1 MIYFLIY
8 LFLEVMIS
16 SAISSEI
23 GGLMTFIEMILSV
36 MVGMFILKNFKFG
49 LTDSINKVKNGEM
62 TQEEFVKGSIGKAI
76 GAILLI
82 VPGFFTDIL
91 GLLLQFSLF
100 TVIFTKIFKF
110 KSKAMPSND
119 ANYSRSSYTYTNFNT
134 ANSENYNQKKGDDDV
149 IDVEVIDDPK
159 SIN

>member
-1 MIYFLIY
+1 
-8 LFLEVMIS
+8 MIS
-16 SAISSEI
+16 STISAEI

-36 MVGMFILKNFKFG
+36 MLGIFILQNFKFG
-49 LTDSINKVKNGEM
+49 LMDSITKVKNGEM
-62 TQEEFVKGSIGKAI
+62 SQEEFIKGSIGKAI

-82 VPGFFTDIL
+82 VPGFFTDII
-91 GLLLQFSLF
+91 GLLLQFSMF

-110 KSKAMPSND
+110 KTMPKPSNN
-119 ANYSRSSYTYTNFNT
+119 ASYSQGNYTYTNFNSQ
-134 ANSENYNQKKGDDDV
+134 NIKKGDDDV

>member
-1 MIYFLIY
+1 
-8 LFLEVMIS
+8 MIS
-16 SAISSEI
+16 SKISGEI
-23 GGLMTFIEMILSV
+23 GGLMTFFELIFSV

-49 LTDSINKVKNGEM
+49 LMDSITKVKNGEM
-62 TQEEFVKGSIGKAI
+62 SQEDFVKGSIGKAI

-110 KSKAMPSND
+110 KPKVMPSGD
-119 ANYSRSSYTYTNFNT
+119 ANYSQSNYTYTNFNT
-134 ANSENYNQKKGDDDV
+134 VNSANYNQKKGDDDV

-159 SIN
+159 SINH